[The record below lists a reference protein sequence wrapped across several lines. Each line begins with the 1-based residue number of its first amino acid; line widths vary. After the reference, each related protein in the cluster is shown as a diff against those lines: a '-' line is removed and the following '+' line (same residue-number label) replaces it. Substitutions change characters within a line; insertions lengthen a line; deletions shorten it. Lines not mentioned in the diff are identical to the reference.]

1 MRAKLNDVEV
11 DTELALLQVHQLKPR
26 EKGGLHSAH
35 PGMHSQGVH
44 DVEEGTVRP
53 SIRLTAQRSRVALVA
68 ASVLVGATLAL
79 VSADAAG
86 WSVAP
91 TVLYAAGSAAASMG
105 YPAGLQLDGN
115 GQVVARICFQNICAH
130 ASPDFVK
137 RLVAN
142 EKGVS
147 YPYPRHCTFCAH
159 DQLRPY
165 LLALQAFLLGEQ
177 TGYRQAQLKQLQSRS
192 QRVLGAEESEG
203 ELTSGPGMRRFVP
216 TTLQAILHQQAR
228 DKQVK
233 KVEKPKWKSQ
243 WISIFGANYL

>member
-142 EKGVS
+142 EKG
-147 YPYPRHCTFCAH
+147 
-159 DQLRPY
+159 
-165 LLALQAFLLGEQ
+165 AFLLGEQ